1 MPDFPTRPTLRTLT
15 LAALTGALAL
25 ITLWGGTVL
34 AARAQSAAPVCV
46 LALATEA
53 AR

>member
-1 MPDFPTRPTLRTLT
+1 MPDFPARPSPRALTLGTLT
-15 LAALTGALAL
+15 GVLAL
-25 ITLWGGTVL
+25 ITILGGTVL

-46 LALATEA
+46 LALAPEA

>member
-1 MPDFPTRPTLRTLT
+1 MPDFPTRPSPRTLT
-15 LAALTGALAL
+15 LGVLTGALAL

-34 AARAQSAAPVCV
+34 AARAQSAAPACV
-46 LALATEA
+46 LALAPEA